1 MKFTTTALW
10 ADTLE
15 AVRKIKKLTR
25 EPQVLIL
32 QRLVVAE
39 LERLEKLEDNRR
51 QVRR

>member
-10 ADTLE
+10 TDTLE

-25 EPQVLIL
+25 ETQVLIL
-32 QRLVVAE
+32 HKLVITE
-39 LERLEKLEDNRR
+39 LERLEKIEQNHR